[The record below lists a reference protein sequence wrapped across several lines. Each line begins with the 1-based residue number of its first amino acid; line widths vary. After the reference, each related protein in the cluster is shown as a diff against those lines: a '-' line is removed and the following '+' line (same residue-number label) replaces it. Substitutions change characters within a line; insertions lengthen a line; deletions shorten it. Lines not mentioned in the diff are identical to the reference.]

1 MPNSPMSALFYLIL
15 LVPGIAYVK
24 VTERHRASLK
34 LSTFRETT
42 NIVFASVVSLFVVLV
57 IAVGFALFSPPL
69 NRFMTDLFR
78 DPVGLF
84 DRDPI
89 GLVVASLIGISAASF
104 FAVVFGHQR
113 VQAWIESFLTTKTS
127 IKNHWSGW
135 IAAFEDEG
143 MQGHH
148 RLVSVTLKDGSWIQ
162 GVLKSYSAIPD
173 DTGDRALVLYGFNK
187 SSPKGSVEIED
198 LEDQFVVIQADQ
210 IAQLS
215 VVPFDL
221 PSDK

>member
-1 MPNSPMSALFYLIL
+1 MPNSPISALFYLIL

-34 LSTFRETT
+34 LSTFRETA
-42 NIVFASVVSLFVVLV
+42 NIVFASVVSLFVVSVVAVAVSLV
-57 IAVGFALFSPPL
+57 SPPFNGFL
-69 NRFMTDLFR
+69 IDVFQ
-78 DPVGLF
+78 DPVGF
-84 DRDPI
+84 FERDPI
-89 GLVVASLIGISAASF
+89 LLVVASLLGVSAASLL
-104 FAVVFGHQR
+104 AMVFGLQR
-113 VQAWIESFLTTKTS
+113 VQEWFESALTTKTS

-135 IAAFEDEG
+135 IAAFEDED
-143 MQGHH
+143 MKGHH

-187 SSPKGSVEIED
+187 SSPKGSVEIEHLD
-198 LEDQFVVIQADQ
+198 DQFVVIQADQ

-215 VVPFDL
+215 VVPFDA
-221 PSDK
+221 PADS